1 MPQHT
6 LAEPPARRRLLDAAG
21 MLTTPL
27 LPDDYLTVVNP
38 LWSFRELRGRI
49 EQLIPRTADATT
61 VVIRPGRRWPGHLA
75 GQHLALGVDVE
86 GVRHWRSYSL
96 TSDPGRP
103 DGCLSITVKAVD
115 GGAVSTHLVRRAK
128 VGDLVRLGPPEG
140 TFTLP
145 PDVGVRRMLFITA
158 GSGITPVMSMLRAM
172 ERAGQFLDVVHIHSE
187 RTSDGVIFGEDL
199 RALAAR
205 NSAVRLVERHTAGEA
220 RIQPS
225 ELDALCPDW
234 RERDAF
240 ACGPRGLLDGLD
252 AHYAAEGLADR
263 LTLERFEI
271 ALMGADPGD
280 GGAVTLDGQA
290 FEAPA
295 GTPILV
301 AGEEA
306 GLVLKSG
313 CRMGICHRC
322 VCTLQEGQARDL
334 RTGELI
340 TEPGQDV
347 QLCVSAAA
355 GELVL
360 TSPTGH

>member
-1 MPQHT
+1 M
-6 LAEPPARRRLLDAAG
+6 
-21 MLTTPL
+21 
-27 LPDDYLTVVNP
+27 
-38 LWSFRELRGRI
+38 
-49 EQLIPRTADATT
+49 
-61 VVIRPGRRWPGHLA
+61 
-75 GQHLALGVDVE
+75 
-86 GVRHWRSYSL
+86 
-96 TSDPGRP
+96 
-103 DGCLSITVKAVD
+103 
-115 GGAVSTHLVRRAK
+115 
-128 VGDLVRLGPPEG
+128 
-140 TFTLP
+140 
-145 PDVGVRRMLFITA
+145 
-158 GSGITPVMSMLRAM
+158 
-172 ERAGQFLDVVHIHSE
+172 HIHSE

-205 NSAVRLVERHTAGEA
+205 NPAVQLVERHTATEA
-220 RIQPS
+220 RIAPA

-252 AHYAAEGLADR
+252 AHYTEHGLADH

-280 GGAVTLDGQA
+280 GGSVTIDGQA

-301 AGEEA
+301 AGEDA
-306 GLVLKSG
+306 GLALKSG

-360 TSPTGH
+360 TSPPATDHAQEHPMSVTPGAHLTKAQVDALGAELDALYEEVRADLGERDAAYIRKVVDAQHKLELGGRAAMLFSILPPFWLAGVRCSPARRSSPTWRSATT